1 MGIITHYGLIA
12 NYTNENSELKKK
24 IRISQFVNSQ
34 FIMDRNLALE
44 FVRVT
49 EKAAIAAARWV
60 GRGDKHKADQAA
72 VDAMRT
78 SLSGISFNGRVV
90 IGEGAKDEAP
100 ELYQHEELG
109 KGVGPE
115 IDVAV
120 DPLEATDSVA
130 HGRSNALSIIAAGSR
145 GNLLEAPDTYMD
157 KLAVGP
163 NARQSI
169 SLDATPEDNI
179 LAVSKALHKPIED
192 ITVIVLDRSRHEELV
207 KKIRSTGA
215 RVMLITDGDVAA
227 AIAPCLPDSGIDMLM
242 GIGASAEAVLAAV
255 AVKIMGGQLLSRF
268 TPKTKNDED
277 APKGLDFK
285 RIYTV
290 EDLAKGKSIMFTA
303 TGVLD
308 GPLLPGVLFKG
319 NEIITHSM
327 VIRGDSG
334 TLRYITAH
342 HRADIG

>member
-1 MGIITHYGLIA
+1 
-12 NYTNENSELKKK
+12 
-24 IRISQFVNSQ
+24 
-34 FIMDRNLALE
+34 MDRNLALE

-49 EKAAIAAARWV
+49 EAAAIAAARWV
-60 GRGDKHKADQAA
+60 GRGDKNQADQAA

-78 SLSGISFNGRVV
+78 TLSSIHFKGRVV
-90 IGEGAKDEAP
+90 IGEGSKDEAP
-100 ELYQHEELG
+100 ALYQHEIVG
-109 KGVGPE
+109 KGEGPE
-115 IDVAV
+115 IDIAV

-130 HGRSNALSIIAAGSR
+130 QGRSNALTMIAAGSH
-145 GNLLEAPDTYMD
+145 GSLLEAPDTYME

-163 NARQSI
+163 QAKEAI
-169 SLDATPEDNI
+169 DLDASPEANI
-179 LAVSKALHKPIED
+179 KNVAKALGKSVEN
-192 ITVIVLDRSRHEELV
+192 ITVIVLDRPRHEPLI
-207 KKIRSTGA
+207 KSIRDAGA

-242 GIGASAEAVLAAV
+242 GIGASAEAVLGAV
-255 AVKIMGGQLLSRF
+255 PVKIMGGQLLCRF
-268 TPKTKNDED
+268 TPKTKDDKD

-290 EDLAKGKSIMFTA
+290 DDLAQGKSNMFTA

-342 HRADIG
+342 HRADK